1 MGCRH
6 HLHKSGRLVS
16 IIGVSELSPL
26 WSSRFLSE
34 EDGQV
39 DSELNKK
46 PGWWGFKNGLGML
59 RTGAGEA
66 GPRALEMRNLGPHS
80 SLLSQSFPSNKILKG
95 FLSILT
101 FENHWALLYPWLQEC
116 FIRQGVTSK
125 AKRISTLRALFSGL
139 GASPPSNLFSSPLS
153 PSASFIS
160 PTQAIHSAC
169 LAFWIPPRKCRCY
182 SWSSGSG
189 KATQFRSED
198 PNPSLGSAESW
209 K

>member
-39 DSELNKK
+39 DSELNKM
-46 PGWWGFKNGLGML
+46 PDWWGFKNGLGML

-101 FENHWALLYPWLQEC
+101 FENH
-116 FIRQGVTSK
+116 
-125 AKRISTLRALFSGL
+125 
-139 GASPPSNLFSSPLS
+139 
-153 PSASFIS
+153 
-160 PTQAIHSAC
+160 
-169 LAFWIPPRKCRCY
+169 
-182 SWSSGSG
+182 
-189 KATQFRSED
+189 
-198 PNPSLGSAESW
+198 
-209 K
+209 